1 MTNGWLS
8 HWVAATNPVKLSTSV
23 GKRVILFFN
32 VLRCPTPRWQWG
44 WWWQW
49 WWWRWQWW
57 YDSDNWLQ
65 NDFNETQVYLSEGD
79 TDQEEVTF
87 KVFVIITLQ
96 YDCHGS
102 FLLFSDFRHIHTQHP
117 DCSQEGVKMSQ
128 SDSILTDMTHVL
140 SPCLDL
146 RSPLHSISEDDYDC
160 GPMPDMTHM
169 TISWA
174 YAFAYGLWSIFC
186 TVQCH

>member
-1 MTNGWLS
+1 M
-8 HWVAATNPVKLSTSV
+8 
-23 GKRVILFFN
+23 
-32 VLRCPTPRWQWG
+32 
-44 WWWQW
+44 
-49 WWWRWQWW
+49 
-57 YDSDNWLQ
+57 
-65 NDFNETQVYLSEGD
+65 YLSEGD

-102 FLLFSDFRHIHTQHP
+102 FLLFSDFRHIHPQHP
-117 DCSQEGVKMSQ
+117 DCFQEGVKMSQ

-160 GPMPDMTHM
+160 GPIM
-169 TISWA
+169 I
-174 YAFAYGLWSIFC
+174 
-186 TVQCH
+186 